1 MQYLKCSFNT
11 TFLACALFAIP
22 YEVHAASLDDK
33 DFASMSLKDLVA
45 LDVFT
50 SASLVPTQT
59 SKAPGT
65 LYTFS
70 HDDFQRFGVRRLE
83 DLLSFVPGLQ
93 LNQYRKRHRS
103 VWARG
108 LLDRYND
115 KMVLMVDGVRM
126 QHLYYGHFSLGDNLP
141 LEYIEKVE
149 VILGPASSLYGAN
162 AFGGIISITTRDF
175 TDQPSLETS
184 FEAASNNR
192 GKGTLL
198 YNSEN
203 FQAFGSYLSQDAP
216 FREERKSFIGSDLLQ
231 PLDEDYTNL
240 QLKAKPL
247 PGLTLSLGY
256 NNNETPFLYIPPTQD
271 AFIKERNLTL
281 SAAYDYGTVDTG
293 RIESTLYYRNDK
305 AREYEIEQ
313 NSRALGYEEYQNSTM
328 AGASVTGL
336 KRWSNHV
343 LAAGMS
349 WQYEKAERTDF
360 ERSFHFR
367 DGFLSPTR
375 TGNLLSEPGITN
387 NNYAAFVQDVWELN
401 PDLSLTM
408 GGRYDHFEQF
418 GGYFN
423 YRAAAVLTPDTQQ
436 TWKVQY
442 GTAIRTPTFREYLK
456 VLENTSFQPPAVDA
470 EEIHQLELSYL
481 YQWDEA
487 NLSLNLFKSQ
497 LRDFIHEV
505 PTPDDEDEYFANSDD
520 TYRMHGLEAL
530 FNARPT
536 DKLNLRLGISYLKS
550 ETPTGELPYLA
561 AWSGSLQV
569 DYQYHPDHTLGFSV
583 IHNNGRR
590 DTNSFTADDAEAFV
604 IANLFGFG
612 QITPALNY
620 SFGVDNLLDET
631 VFDPAADFGSQHN
644 NERSER
650 EIWIRLQWDKD
661 FL

>member
-1 MQYLKCSFNT
+1 MQYLKCSCNT
-11 TFLACALFAIP
+11 TLLACALLAIP
-22 YEVHAASLDDK
+22 YEANAASLDGE
-33 DFASMSLKDLVA
+33 DFASMSLKELVA

-70 HDDFQRFGVRRLE
+70 HEDFQRFGVRRLD

-115 KMVLMVDGVRM
+115 KMVLMVDGVRI

-175 TDQPSLETS
+175 ADHPSLETS
-184 FEAASNNR
+184 LEVANNHR
-192 GKGTLL
+192 GKSTLF
-198 YNSEN
+198 YNSEK
-203 FQAFGSYLSQDAP
+203 FQAFGSYLNQDAP
-216 FREERKSFIGSDLLQ
+216 FDEDRKSFIGSDVLQ

-240 QLKAKPL
+240 QLKATPL

-256 NNNETPFLYIPPTQD
+256 NNNETPFLYIPTTQD

-281 SAAYDYGTVDTG
+281 TASYNNGTVDTG

-305 AREYEIEQ
+305 AREYEVEQ
-313 NSRALGYEEYQNSTM
+313 NTRALGHEEYQNATM

-336 KRWSNHV
+336 KRWNDHV
-343 LAAGMS
+343 LAAGIS
-349 WQYEKAERTDF
+349 WQYEKADRTDF
-360 ERSFHFR
+360 ERFFHFR
-367 DGFLSPTR
+367 DGFLNPTR
-375 TGNLLSEPGITN
+375 NGNLLSEPGITN
-387 NNYAAFVQDVWELN
+387 NNYATFVQDVWELN
-401 PDLSLTM
+401 PNLSLTI

-423 YRAAAVLTPDTQQ
+423 YRAAAVMTPDPQQ
-436 TWKVQY
+436 TWKLQY

-470 EEIHQLELSYL
+470 EEIHQLELGYL

-487 NLSLNLFKSQ
+487 NLSLNLFQSQ
-497 LRDFIHEV
+497 LRDFIQEV
-505 PTPDDEDEYFANSDD
+505 PTPDNEDEYFANSDD
-520 TYRMHGLEAL
+520 TYRMHGMEAL

-536 DKLNLRLGISYLKS
+536 EKLNLRLGLSYLKS
-550 ETPTGELPYLA
+550 DTPAGELPYLA
-561 AWSGSLQV
+561 TWSGSVQV
-569 DYQYHPDHTLGFSV
+569 DYQYHPDHTIGFSV
-583 IHNNGRR
+583 IHNNSRP
-590 DTNSFTADDAEAFV
+590 DTNSFTTDDAEAFV

-620 SFGVDNLLDET
+620 TFGVDNLFDEEA
-631 VFDPAADFGSQHN
+631 FDPAADFGSQHN